1 MVYRTEQQQVSGEG
15 GRIESQVED
24 STKDDLSNQEK
35 PFVFSKGSWSSRLRL
50 QMQKI

>member
-35 PFVFSKGSWSSRLRL
+35 ACLLKRLWSSRLRL